1 MKRPWTADVLLP
13 AGAALTLCSVV
24 TTEKGLIIE
33 AAGPASARCPRCHQ
47 PSHTRHSRYW
57 RTLRDVAT
65 HGQFVTL
72 RVQVS
77 RWRCRNLRCD
87 TAIFADRLPG
97 VAMPRA
103 QHTERLGT
111 VVHLVGH
118 ALGGRAGERLLRRL
132 GMVVSADSVVRAVTH
147 GAPSS
152 PADPAIRV
160 VGIDDWAWQK
170 GQQHFGTILVDLER
184 RRVVDVL
191 AVRTADGVG
200 A

>member
-1 MKRPWTADVLLP
+1 MKRPWTADLLP
-13 AGAALTLCSVV
+13 AGAALTLRSVL

-33 AAGPASARCPRCHQ
+33 AAGPASARCPRYLQ

-57 RTLRDVAT
+57 RTLRDVAA

-72 RVQVS
+72 RGQVS
-77 RWRCRNLRCD
+77 RWRGRNLRGD
-87 TAIFADRLPG
+87 TAIFAHRLPG

-103 QHTERLGT
+103 QHTVRLGT

-132 GMVVSADSVVRAVTH
+132 WMVVSADSVVRAVTR
-147 GAPSS
+147 GAPSA

-170 GQQHFGTILVDLER
+170 
-184 RRVVDVL
+184 
-191 AVRTADGVG
+191 
-200 A
+200 